1 MIKLPKKRT
10 MRLRMRFQLYT
21 TFLVL
26 KPLLSNNLTFFLLL
40 SNLGFLLQFA
50 QLLTKPTYFIDTVSI
65 FSFILVILAF
75 LSSLILLCLLKKLL
89 TLPQS
94 ITFPFV
100 ALFLWLHFYILLFA
114 IDARLDFALLNS
126 LIVWENA
133 LKTVQKIQSKAILLL
148 PVAALLAW
156 KLDLFDS
163 SFPEIILFFTSSSLI
178 LIRKTL
184 KTDNLQGPS
193 QTQANIMI
201 SESTNSK
208 IEQLDK
214 SRAPKDQLQ
223 NLQVLASL
231 KEAVLLFTPSLK
243 LVYSN
248 PYVSSLF
255 TLGILFTQ
263 RQIENEILSIQQDEK
278 SLHLKGLAFQGEAEF
293 NHLIR
298 AFKSK
303 MALFTSSVTDLN
315 DESNT
320 SNLSKKTIKSMISG
334 QKRMRQS
341 RGDTYK
347 SRVETYMERSRHKD
361 PKDTSQRDVREI
373 EKIKLKG
380 LHFLNRNI
388 KYSKFSQ
395 KTIKSLPEIKTI
407 RDILRNFLE
416 LQWTDCNF
424 FAKANDPTK
433 ILFVS
438 LGLIDGGV
446 LVMIKSL
453 DRKDPLF
460 SVWDVYE
467 AQNKLLASMCHELRT
482 PLNSITNML
491 ELMDNIEDD
500 NESLYPS
507 RAHREYLSSAILNS
521 KLLLSSIN
529 DFLDYFSVSADIF
542 EVKTRDFNFQRLLL
556 ECESIFRS
564 FSVRKMVN
572 FFLQMPEMDTYFCCN
587 DEDRIKQIIINLLN
601 NAFKY
606 TLAGGTIVLK
616 LKARTEVFEVSVR
629 DTGLGIEPQNYKSLG
644 NFQSPST
651 NESPSLGGFGLTI
664 SNILA
669 NFIGPHED
677 NGKNYRG
684 LKLRT
689 EKDKGSRFSFLI
701 DKTRKD
707 FEDTDSVGE
716 SKALEGKMKNIE
728 KIKKIQNMDCRF
740 FAPEEDMSPMHITP
754 EKCYCRKILAVDD
767 NEFNLFVLSEQFKKQ
782 NMFIDISSGGVEAVN
797 AVEEILIDP
806 TVKFCPRCKF
816 YKLILMDI
824 DMPIKNGYE
833 ATQEILGML
842 KGTGIHVNIVALSA
856 FSQANARE
864 KAFEAGIVDYLE
876 KPFSPAKME
885 YLIDKY
891 V

>member
-1 MIKLPKKRT
+1 MH
-10 MRLRMRFQLYT
+10 LRMRFHVYT

-40 SNLGFLLQFA
+40 SNLGFLLQFS
-50 QLLTKPTYFIDTVSI
+50 QLLTKQTYFIDTVSI
-65 FSFILVILAF
+65 LYLILVSLAF
-75 LSSLILLCLLKKLL
+75 FSSFILLCLLKRLL
-89 TLPQS
+89 TLPQT
-94 ITFPFV
+94 IVFPIV
-100 ALFLWLHFYILLFA
+100 AIFLWLHFFILLFA

-126 LIVWENA
+126 FIVWENA
-133 LKTVQKIQSKAILLL
+133 LKAVHKIQGKAILFF

-156 KLDLFDS
+156 RLDLFDS
-163 SFPEIILFFTSSSLI
+163 AFPEIILFFTSCSLV
-178 LIRKTL
+178 LIRKNI
-184 KTDNLQGPS
+184 KTDNLQGASTKTNTNP
-193 QTQANIMI
+193 MI
-201 SESTNSK
+201 SESTKSK
-208 IEQLDK
+208 IEIDR
-214 SRAPKDQLQ
+214 SRIQKDQLQ

-243 LVYSN
+243 LLYSN

-255 TLGILFTQ
+255 TQGVLLTQ
-263 RQIENEILSIQQDEK
+263 RQIESEILSIQQDEK

-315 DESNT
+315 EESNT
-320 SNLSKKTIKSMISG
+320 SNFSKKTIKSMISG

-341 RGDTYK
+341 RGETHK
-347 SRVETYMERSRHKD
+347 SRVESYMERSRHKD
-361 PKDTSQRDVREI
+361 SKDACQI

-388 KYSKFSQ
+388 KYSQYSL

-407 RDILRNFLE
+407 RDILKNFLE

-424 FAKANDPTK
+424 FARANDPSK

-438 LGLIDGGV
+438 LGLMDGGV
-446 LVMIKSL
+446 LVMIKCL

-460 SVWDVYE
+460 SIWDIYE

-500 NESLYPS
+500 NESYFPS

-529 DFLDYFSVSADIF
+529 DFLDYFSVSANIF
-542 EVKTRDFNFQRLLL
+542 EVKTRNFNIQRLLL
-556 ECESIFRS
+556 ECESIFRA
-564 FSVRKMVN
+564 FSSRKMVN
-572 FFLQMPEMDTYFCCN
+572 FHVQIPEMETYICCN

-629 DTGLGIEPQNYKSLG
+629 DTGVGIEPRNYKLLG
-644 NFQSPST
+644 NFQSTQVNGT
-651 NESPSLGGFGLTI
+651 NGSSSGLGGFGLTI

-669 NFIGPHED
+669 NFIGPPED
-677 NGKNYRG
+677 NGKNYKG

-701 DKTRKD
+701 DKTRID
-707 FEDTDSVGE
+707 LEDTDSAGE
-716 SKALEGKMKNIE
+716 STALEGKMKNIE
-728 KIKKIQNMDCRF
+728 KIKKIQNLDYRF
-740 FAPEEDMSPMHITP
+740 FTPDEEVSPSHLSP
-754 EKCYCRKILAVDD
+754 GKCYCRKILAVDD

-782 NMFIDISSGGVEAVN
+782 NMFIDVSSGGVEAVN

-806 TVKFCPRCKF
+806 SVKFCHMCRF

-833 ATQEILGML
+833 ATQEILAKL
-842 KGTGIHVNIVALSA
+842 KDTGIHVNIVALSA
-856 FSQANARE
+856 FSQANAKE
-864 KAFEAGIVDYLE
+864 KAFEVGIVDYIE

-885 YLIDKY
+885 YLIDRY

>member
-1 MIKLPKKRT
+1 MH
-10 MRLRMRFQLYT
+10 LRMRFHLYT

-26 KPLLSNNLTFFLLL
+26 KPLLTNNLAFFLLL

-50 QLLTKPTYFIDTVSI
+50 RLLTKQTYFIDTVSI

-75 LSSLILLCLLKKLL
+75 LSSFILLCLLKRLL
-89 TLPQS
+89 TLPQN
-94 ITFPFV
+94 INLPIV

-133 LKTVQKIQSKAILLL
+133 LKTVQKIRSKAILLL

-163 SFPEIILFFTSSSLI
+163 SFPEIILFFTSFSLI

-184 KTDNLQGPS
+184 KTDNLMQGPL
-193 QTQANIMI
+193 QTQTNPMI
-201 SESTNSK
+201 SESTKSK
-208 IEQLDK
+208 IELDK
-214 SRAPKDQLQ
+214 SRAQKDQLQ

-243 LVYSN
+243 LLYSN

-255 TLGILFTQ
+255 TQGSLLTQ
-263 RQIENEILSIQQDEK
+263 RQIETEILSLQQDEK

-315 DESNT
+315 EESNT
-320 SNLSKKTIKSMISG
+320 SNLSKKTIKSMISV

-341 RGDTYK
+341 RGETYK

-361 PKDTSQRDVREI
+361 SKDASQKDVKEI

-388 KYSKFSQ
+388 KYSQFSM

-424 FAKANDPTK
+424 FAKANDPNK

-438 LGLIDGGV
+438 LGLMDGGV

-460 SVWDVYE
+460 SVWDIYE

-500 NESLYPS
+500 NESMYPS

-529 DFLDYFSVSADIF
+529 DFLDFFSVSADIF
-542 EVKTRDFNFQRLLL
+542 EVKTRSFNIRRLLL
-556 ECESIFRS
+556 ECESIFRA
-564 FSVRKMVN
+564 FSSRKMVN
-572 FFLQMPEMDTYFCCN
+572 FFVQILEMDNYFCCN

-606 TLAGGTIVLK
+606 TLAGGTIFLK
-616 LKARTEVFEVSVR
+616 LKARTDVFEVSVR
-629 DTGLGIEPQNYKSLG
+629 DTGVGIEPRGYKSLG
-644 NFQSPST
+644 NFQSTQVNST
-651 NESPSLGGFGLTI
+651 GSPALGGFGLTI

-701 DKTRKD
+701 DKKRID

-716 SKALEGKMKNIE
+716 SMALEGKMKNIE
-728 KIKKIQNMDCRF
+728 KIKR
-740 FAPEEDMSPMHITP
+740 S
-754 EKCYCRKILAVDD
+754 
-767 NEFNLFVLSEQFKKQ
+767 
-782 NMFIDISSGGVEAVN
+782 
-797 AVEEILIDP
+797 
-806 TVKFCPRCKF
+806 
-816 YKLILMDI
+816 
-824 DMPIKNGYE
+824 
-833 ATQEILGML
+833 
-842 KGTGIHVNIVALSA
+842 IV
-856 FSQANARE
+856 
-864 KAFEAGIVDYLE
+864 
-876 KPFSPAKME
+876 
-885 YLIDKY
+885 
-891 V
+891 